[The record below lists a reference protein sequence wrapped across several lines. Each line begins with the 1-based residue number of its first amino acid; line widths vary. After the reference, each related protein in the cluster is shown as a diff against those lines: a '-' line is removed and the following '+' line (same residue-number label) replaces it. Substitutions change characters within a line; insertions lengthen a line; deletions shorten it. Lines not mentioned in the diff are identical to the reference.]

1 MPAKKATVAK
11 ATAVK
16 ATVVKKPA
24 AKKPA
29 KKKAP
34 PPPANYAEPLEPRGQ
49 PWERDKT
56 YLARRFD
63 DPADR
68 KLLKVHKVSKPED
81 ADYDQGMSFHGL
93 PYTLRFDDNNIAEI
107 PKGDWDVYVE
117 PQRVWYGLELKT

>member
-1 MPAKKATVAK
+1 MPSAKKATTAK
-11 ATAVK
+11 VS
-16 ATVVKKPA
+16 TVTKPP

-34 PPPANYAEPLEPRGQ
+34 PPPANYADPVESRGQ
-49 PWERDKT
+49 PWDRDKT

-81 ADYDQGMSFHGL
+81 ADFDQGMSFHGL
-93 PYTLRFDDNNIAEI
+93 PYVLRFDADNVAEV
-107 PKGDWDVYVE
+107 PKGDWDIYVE
-117 PQRVWYGLELKT
+117 PQRVWFGLSLV